1 MDNDFLPIVLDTN
14 VIISALIFGGKPRVI
29 LELVVRKKLK
39 GITSSPLLTEL
50 TEILI
55 KKFRFSQ
62 KAATVTENKIKEGFE
77 LVYPRKI
84 IKILKDE
91 PDNRVLEAAL
101 AGQAEFIV
109 TGDKELLNLKSFRGV
124 KVLNPTDFLLNTKY
138 NPTG

>member
-29 LELVVRKKLK
+29 LELVLRKKLK

-62 KAATVTENKIKEGFE
+62 KAATLTENKIKEDFE
-77 LVYPRKI
+77 IVYPRKI

-109 TGDKELLNLKSFRGV
+109 AGDKELLNLKFFRGV
-124 KVLNPTDFLLNTKY
+124 KILKPTDFLLNTKY